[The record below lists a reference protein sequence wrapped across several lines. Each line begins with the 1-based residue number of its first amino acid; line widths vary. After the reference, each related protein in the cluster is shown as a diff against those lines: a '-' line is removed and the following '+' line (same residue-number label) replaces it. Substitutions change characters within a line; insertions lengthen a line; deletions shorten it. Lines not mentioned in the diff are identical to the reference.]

1 MTNEFS
7 TDSEL
12 DAIYNPA
19 PEAVAE
25 EDSLDAAETE
35 QVEAAA
41 DEEFDATAA
50 ADEDDGSAEE
60 SDDDESDESA
70 EESDAK
76 QPAEDSFDDLLD
88 TIPTADALRAKY
100 ERIPNVAKDE
110 MVSLA
115 DMARAKEA
123 VLSRVGGEDGVAI
136 LEPVHNLLTKSER
149 VDADHMQAL
158 ASMWQTNQ
166 EATSE
171 LLYMGAMGVLFNTNG
186 DEIGKQQA
194 AIGDAILNERF
205 GLNAEKIEKLAL
217 LVNDG
222 IVDIDEGMTLLSAEG
237 TDSPLYQSQQ
247 KTITTLTN
255 QLEELKDLVAN
266 PDKITQPSQAEKSAL
281 TALDTEI
288 EKRLADGIAPFRE
301 RVRWGEQSQ
310 LAKTVTNALLA
321 ELRSD
326 PDYKEAV
333 RFAKSQGIGENI
345 PYTINQKIFTLVNKG
360 KSKFALLAADINKEL
375 KSVTATSLNAKVK
388 EKVKE
393 TKPQAVETTPK
404 QGMFGGAVF
413 SDPELDA
420 IYASA
425 SA

>member
-1 MTNEFS
+1 MNEYS
-7 TDSEL
+7 ADPEL
-12 DAIYNPA
+12 EAIYAPA
-19 PEAVAE
+19 TEAAVLEDAPAAE
-25 EDSLDAAETE
+25 EVEETE
-35 QVEAAA
+35 SAAA
-41 DEEFDATAA
+41 TEEDTAA
-50 ADEDDGSAEE
+50 ADETE
-60 SDDDESDESA
+60 DESA
-70 EESDAK
+70 EEADAIDAEAESADEPDASP
-76 QPAEDSFDDLLD
+76 PAEDSFDDLLD

-247 KTITTLTN
+247 KIITALTS

-266 PDKITQPSQAEKSAL
+266 PDKITQPSQAEQNAL

>member
-1 MTNEFS
+1 MNELY
-7 TDSEL
+7 DPEL
-12 DAIYNPA
+12 EAIYNP
-19 PEAVAE
+19 EAAVE
-25 EDSLDAAETE
+25 EVTP
-35 QVEAAA
+35 AA
-41 DEEFDATAA
+41 DEVDETESAAVIEETAA
-50 ADEDDGSAEE
+50 ADETEDEAAE
-60 SDDDESDESA
+60 DADATTTSDESA
-70 EESDAK
+70 DESEVSP
-76 QPAEDSFDDLLD
+76 PAEDSFDDLLD

-123 VLSRVGGEDGVAI
+123 VLARVGGEDGVTI
-136 LEPVHNLLTKSER
+136 LEPVHNLLTKAER
-149 VDADHMQAL
+149 VDADHMSAL

-171 LLYMGAMGVLFNTNG
+171 LLYMGAMGVLFNTNK
-186 DEIGKQQA
+186 DELGKQQA

-205 GLNAEKIEKLAL
+205 GMNAEKIEKLAL

-222 IVDIDEGMTLLSAEG
+222 IVDIDDGMTLLSAEG

-247 KTITTLTN
+247 KTITALTD
-255 QLEELKDLVAN
+255 QVKELTDLVAN
-266 PDKITQPSQAEKSAL
+266 PERITQPSQAEQNAL
-281 TALDTEI
+281 TALDAEI

-301 RVRWGEQSQ
+301 RVRWGESSQ

-375 KSVTATSLNAKVK
+375 KGVTATSLNAKVK

-393 TKPQAVETTPK
+393 TKPQAVETKPRA
-404 QGMFGGAVF
+404 GMFGGALTN
-413 SDPELDA
+413 DPELDA

>member
-1 MTNEFS
+1 MNEFS
-7 TDSEL
+7 TDPEL
-12 DAIYNPA
+12 EAIYA
-19 PEAVAE
+19 PTTEAAVT
-25 EDSLDAAETE
+25 EDAP
-35 QVEAAA
+35 AA
-41 DEEFDATAA
+41 DEVDETESAAATDEDTAA
-50 ADEDDGSAEE
+50 ADETEDEAAEDAE
-60 SDDDESDESA
+60 TESDESA
-70 EESDAK
+70 DESEVSH
-76 QPAEDSFDDLLD
+76 PAEDSFDDLLD
-88 TIPTADALRAKY
+88 TIPSDEALLARNP
-100 ERIPNVAKDE
+100 RIPDVTKTE
-110 MVSLA
+110 LVTLA
-115 DMARAKEA
+115 ETARTATA
-123 VLSRVGGEDGVAI
+123 TLSRIGNEAGVAI
-136 LEPVHNLLTKSER
+136 LEPVHNLLTKAER
-149 VDADHMQAL
+149 VDADHMSAL

-171 LLYMGAMGVLFNTNG
+171 LLYMGAMGVLFNTNK
-186 DEIGKQQA
+186 DELGKQQA

-205 GLNAEKIEKLAL
+205 GMNADSIEKLAL

-247 KTITTLTN
+247 KTITALTD
-255 QLEELKDLVAN
+255 QVKELTDLVAN
-266 PDKITQPSQAEKSAL
+266 PERITQPSQAEQNAL
-281 TALDTEI
+281 TALDAEI

-301 RVRWGEQSQ
+301 RVRWGESSQ

-375 KSVTATSLNAKVK
+375 KGVTATSLNAKVK

-393 TKPQAVETTPK
+393 TKPQAVETKPRA
-404 QGMFGGAVF
+404 GMFGGALTN
-413 SDPELDA
+413 DPELDA

>member
-1 MTNEFS
+1 MNEYS
-7 TDSEL
+7 ADPEL
-12 DAIYNPA
+12 EAIYAPA
-19 PEAVAE
+19 TEAAVLEDAPAAE
-25 EDSLDAAETE
+25 EVEETE
-35 QVEAAA
+35 SAAA
-41 DEEFDATAA
+41 TEEDTAA
-50 ADEDDGSAEE
+50 ADETE
-60 SDDDESDESA
+60 DESA
-70 EESDAK
+70 EEADAIDAEAESADEPDASP
-76 QPAEDSFDDLLD
+76 PAEDSFDDLLD